1 MLLSSVFLRFFCK
14 FSMKIIFYLPVNTN
28 NPKFVAFLVFVCMTA
43 SFLSQISPSENV
55 LKQDAILSP
64 VAKQWIAKDI
74 PSYGSQWK
82 RAKIAIHWFGKYY
95 ILITGK
101 LQETTGWR
109 EACQLYCKIAFAV
122 SSSETTTSCSQ
133 LKRHRSLRP
142 IPQRVA
148 RRQRLARDTCRPL
161 RVGRRNGWHFRLLPA
176 GVELKTL
183 LILLN
188 LEYHRWQISAL
199 IYNFTGEITKS
210 PWQRFVPQCQDG
222 L

>member
-28 NPKFVAFLVFVCMTA
+28 NPKFVAFLVFVCTTA

-64 VAKQWIAKDI
+64 VAKQWIATDI

-142 IPQRVA
+142 IPQSPNGDLPPFAGGAKKRMTFQTTASWCRVEDS
-148 RRQRLARDTCRPL
+148 LNIIEL
-161 RVGRRNGWHFRLLPA
+161 R
-176 GVELKTL
+176 
-183 LILLN
+183 
-188 LEYHRWQISAL
+188 IS
-199 IYNFTGEITKS
+199 
-210 PWQRFVPQCQDG
+210 
-222 L
+222 